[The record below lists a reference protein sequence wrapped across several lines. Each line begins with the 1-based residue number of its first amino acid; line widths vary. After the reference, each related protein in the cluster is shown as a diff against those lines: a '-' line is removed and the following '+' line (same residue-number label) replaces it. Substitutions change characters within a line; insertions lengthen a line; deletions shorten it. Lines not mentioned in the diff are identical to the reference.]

1 VAKKK
6 TTNRVEAICKAKDK
20 VKYRWFQM
28 LEPSVQDELKQ
39 IRLMF
44 QRGETDCKTH
54 NGLATAILENIPEV
68 EIHLKTL
75 TDWLKK

>member
-1 VAKKK
+1 
-6 TTNRVEAICKAKDK
+6 
-20 VKYRWFQM
+20 M